1 MDDARS
7 PDGPLDEADARR
19 AADTGNAAG
28 LGLAPGDLPQ
38 EEAPPLTLPEQIAV
52 TLARDIVNSRF
63 AEGEKLSEAKL
74 AERFHVSRGPI
85 RDAIELLE
93 RNMFVY
99 SRPRRSARVASMT
112 RYSIRQVFD
121 MRAMLSG
128 LAARYATRN
137 ATPADMAE
145 MRARLAILAGLHR
158 RDPEGADAIYAQNYR
173 LWLKLHEA
181 ARARNISFITASVS
195 GAGIWQLA
203 LRDRLSAGDQTLS
216 GRELIEDWEAM
227 LTAIE
232 ARDEAEAERLAN
244 HISDIGWR
252 MVEHV
257 LPPDA
262 DGP

>member
-1 MDDARS
+1 M
-7 PDGPLDEADARR
+7 
-19 AADTGNAAG
+19 AASD
-28 LGLAPGDLPQ
+28 
-38 EEAPPLTLPEQIAV
+38 PP
-52 TLARDIVNSRF
+52 
-63 AEGEKLSEAKL
+63 
-74 AERFHVSRGPI
+74 
-85 RDAIELLE
+85 
-93 RNMFVY
+93 
-99 SRPRRSARVASMT
+99 
-112 RYSIRQVFD
+112 
-121 MRAMLSG
+121 
-128 LAARYATRN
+128 
-137 ATPADMAE
+137 
-145 MRARLAILAGLHR
+145 
-158 RDPEGADAIYAQNYR
+158 
-173 LWLKLHEA
+173 
-181 ARARNISFITASVS
+181 VS